1 MARLEGI
8 AERALTAFLARLSG
22 GSAVVL
28 AVALYGSGLA
38 LPLVLGW
45 RTVFLVESNAIGT
58 FLAAFV
64 IIGWLLMQLMQSHRR
79 NLVEWT
85 SDLRLLEAQEF
96 EWLVGEVFR
105 RDGWKVRETGQ
116 KDASDGNIDLELS
129 RDGKRSIVQCKRWQS
144 WPVGVH
150 EVREFAGT
158 LLREGLPGHAGVF
171 VTLSDFTTDAR
182 TDAKKTGIQL
192 IDKRDLY
199 SRIERV
205 RRTEPCPVCASPMI
219 VDLSSRGWWMRC
231 VAERCSGKRDLSS
244 EPGRAIALL
253 TQPS

>member
-1 MARLEGI
+1 MARYP
-8 AERALTAFLARLSG
+8 AL
-22 GSAVVL
+22 
-28 AVALYGSGLA
+28 
-38 LPLVLGW
+38 
-45 RTVFLVESNAIGT
+45 
-58 FLAAFV
+58 
-64 IIGWLLMQLMQSHRR
+64 QSHRR

-96 EWLVGEVFR
+96 EWFVGEVFR

-116 KDASDGNIDLELS
+116 RDASDGNIDLELS

-144 WPVGVH
+144 WPVSVH
-150 EVREFAGT
+150 DVREFAGT
-158 LLREGLPGHAGVF
+158 LLREGLPGDAGVF

-182 TDAKKTGIQL
+182 TDAKKTGIKL
-192 IDKRDLY
+192 IDKRELY
-199 SRIERV
+199 ARIERV
-205 RRTEPCPVCASPMI
+205 RRTEPCPVCGNPMI

-231 VAERCSGKRDLSS
+231 IAERRSGKRDLGG